1 MEKKISD
8 MMALIQDDS
17 VPIRIETI
25 ASSERIK
32 ELTMAKL
39 HTKKYRR
46 MSKASRMVL
55 IAAVAVMVLT
65 ASALAVMTLNFG
77 LKDMQGSS
85 PDTISVNGHAGMPEY
100 EAAVNPQDDAG
111 AAEEYGLKT
120 HEVVAEIHSLDD
132 FFEAAGVDGF
142 LPEVGDASEYDF
154 RSEHPISGG
163 YYDDGSFD
171 LNCTALMSDGKKI
184 FYNINSQKRGTY
196 ANKVEIVGG
205 PDDYEEWSYVTEDG
219 TNVLL
224 GIGDNRSL
232 LAVDLED
239 CYVFILIRSG
249 TVNDTREGVETVDK
263 SDLEA
268 FAEGFDFAVI
278 NSLCK

>member
-1 MEKKISD
+1 

-17 VPIRIETI
+17 VPIRIETT

-32 ELTMAKL
+32 ELTMAKI
-39 HTKKYRR
+39 HTKTHKRIK
-46 MSKASRMVL
+46 KATRTLL
-55 IAAVAVMVLT
+55 IAAAAVMILT
-65 ASALAVMTLNFG
+65 ASALAVVTLRFG
-77 LKDMQGSS
+77 LNDMQGSS

-100 EAAVNPQDDAG
+100 EVVVNHQEP
-111 AAEEYGLKT
+111 EEYELKT
-120 HEVVAEIHSLDD
+120 HKLIAEIHSLED
-132 FFEAAGVDGF
+132 FFDAAGVEGF
-142 LPEVGDASEYDF
+142 LPEVGDSSEYNAK
-154 RSEHPISGG
+154 SANPISGG

-171 LNCTALMSDGKKI
+171 LNCTALMADGKKI
-184 FYNINSQKRGTY
+184 HYNIISQKRGTSP
-196 ANKVEIVGG
+196 NGNSIVGG

-232 LAVDLED
+232 LSVDLED

>member
-1 MEKKISD
+1 

-32 ELTMAKL
+32 ELTMAKI
-39 HTKKYRR
+39 HTKTHKRIK
-46 MSKASRMVL
+46 KATRTLL
-55 IAAVAVMVLT
+55 IAAAAVMILT
-65 ASALAVMTLNFG
+65 ASALAVVTLRFG
-77 LKDMQGSS
+77 LNDMQGAN
-85 PDTISVNGHAGMPEY
+85 PDTISVNGYSGMPEY
-100 EAAVNPQDDAG
+100 EAATNRQGDVTKES
-111 AAEEYGLKT
+111 AAEEYELKT
-120 HEVVAEIHSLDD
+120 HKIIAEIHSLED
-132 FFEAAGVDGF
+132 FFDAAGVEGF
-142 LPEVGDASEYDF
+142 LPEVGDSSEYNAK
-154 RSEHPISGG
+154 SANPISGG

-171 LNCTALMSDGKKI
+171 LNCTALMADGKKI
-184 FYNINSQKRGTY
+184 HYNIISQKRGLSPNG
-196 ANKVEIVGG
+196 ASIVGG

-232 LAVDLED
+232 LAVDLDD